1 MSLQSLI
8 YVSSAKKAMSDD
20 AIRHLLNQSRTNN
33 LQSDITSML
42 LYRDGFFMQA
52 IEGEGDKVDYL
63 FDKIAMD
70 DRHEDIVVVY
80 KKPIKHRSMAF
91 ENLPMALDIIDEE
104 GHDKV
109 DGIKELDKDAKPVF
123 FAHPMSQAEAM
134 LADFRTE
141 LFF

>member
-8 YVSSAKKAMSDD
+8 YVSSAKKPCPMMPSDTYST
-20 AIRHLLNQSRTNN
+20 NQEQITCNPIS
-33 LQSDITSML
+33 TSML

-80 KKPIKHRSMAF
+80 KNQSNIVPWRLKTCQWRWILLTKKAMIKSMVSRNWTRMPNRYF
-91 ENLPMALDIIDEE
+91 CISDEP
-104 GHDKV
+104 GR
-109 DGIKELDKDAKPVF
+109 GDAGG
-123 FAHPMSQAEAM
+123 
-134 LADFRTE
+134 L
-141 LFF
+141 